1 MLIYLIFR
9 VGFKKSVLSFKIP
22 YTVTSVCGKC
32 ALFRFRME
40 ERFIFEDSLKSLPP
54 EERERRLHDKA
65 EENRQPASQAINY
78 LKFYYFCLHM
88 YEHRVLLHKGGF
100 CNGCITKRS

>member
-9 VGFKKSVLSFKIP
+9 VGYGKGVLSFKIP
-22 YTVTSVCGKC
+22 YTVTSGVKNV
-32 ALFRFRME
+32 FRFRME

-65 EENRQPASQAINY
+65 EENRRQ
-78 LKFYYFCLHM
+78 LVKHF
-88 YEHRVLLHKGGF
+88 
-100 CNGCITKRS
+100 IT